1 MTKFKFIKYKTNK
14 KIRVIY
20 KNPKSDI
27 FVIFLHGLKSDLT
40 GKKPNYLMKQCKKRK
55 VGFMALEYSGHGK
68 SSGIFTKGN
77 ISIWSND
84 AKRVIKKIVGK
95 KDFILIGSSMGAWIS
110 LNQFRYFKKQILGFI
125 GIGSAPEFL
134 DRLMLSLIHI

>member
-27 FVIFLHGLKSDLT
+27 FVVFLHGLKSDLT

-55 VGFMALEYSGHGK
+55 KLQREIRTFLSF
-68 SSGIFTKGN
+68 SSG
-77 ISIWSND
+77 
-84 AKRVIKKIVGK
+84 
-95 KDFILIGSSMGAWIS
+95 
-110 LNQFRYFKKQILGFI
+110 
-125 GIGSAPEFL
+125 L
-134 DRLMLSLIHI
+134 DLH

>member
-20 KNPKSDI
+20 KNLKSDI

-68 SSGIFTKGN
+68 SMVNLKQEPLL
-77 ISIWSND
+77 
-84 AKRVIKKIVGK
+84 VG
-95 KDFILIGSSMGAWIS
+95 LMM
-110 LNQFRYFKKQILGFI
+110 LN
-125 GIGSAPEFL
+125 S
-134 DRLMLSLIHI
+134 